1 MPQELPPETAAFM
14 EAFWAAAIFGIVL
27 GAWFL
32 LGHRSEDYGPT
43 NWQRFRIYF
52 FVTSSEDDEEETEQ
66 EPHTST
72 TVPPSNVVL
81 ADTVAA
87 EREQTEGTSIPAPRT
102 NKRLADAEIIALL
115 STLKGDNGKHRFS
128 ANEIATL
135 VKGTRMDVLD
145 QVRAIRNLPQ
155 YPPVTPEQQ
164 ALRNDLEAA

>member
-1 MPQELPPETAAFM
+1 MQLQD
-14 EAFWAAAIFGIVL
+14 IFIIGGGTIL
-27 GAWFL
+27 LL
-32 LGHRSEDYGPT
+32 LGWLLLEWTWERGPV
-43 NWQRFRIYF
+43 WARAFYSRYF
-52 FVTSSEDDEEETEQ
+52 ITSSEDDEEDAEVMSQ
-66 EPHTST
+66 TST
-72 TVPPSNVVL
+72 AVPPSNHVL

-135 VKGTRMDVLD
+135 VKGTRQDVLD